1 MHELSVAVEVC
12 RMAESRLRP
21 DDRPRLRQ
29 VGVVVGDDAGIEAD
43 NLRFCLE
50 ALLSAPPFGRA
61 VPAITRTAGTDLSLA
76 WLEVEDVGPD
86 D

>member
-1 MHELSVAVEVC
+1 MT
-12 RMAESRLRP
+12 ESRLRP
-21 DDRPRLRQ
+21 GEGPRLRQ

-61 VPAITRTAGTDLSLA
+61 VPIITRTVGNDLSLA
-76 WLEVEDVGPD
+76 WLEVEDGRPD